1 MSSYAAALF
10 QAAERLDET
19 PEELL
24 NGGARDALR
33 VLADSVQERDSTAI
47 ARGIDKAT
55 VSALWDRAD
64 ALLRSTPSSE
74 DELFPTAADAAVVLY
89 GAAWVL
95 GSDSVR
101 REDILALV

>member
-1 MSSYAAALF
+1 MSSHATDLFKAAG
-10 QAAERLDET
+10 RLDEK

-24 NGGARDALR
+24 NGGATDALR
-33 VLADSVQERDSTAI
+33 VLADSVEERDEAAA

-64 ALLRSTPSSE
+64 ALLRSAPSSE
-74 DELFPTAADAAVVLY
+74 DELFPTAANAAVVLY

-95 GSDSVR
+95 GSDSVG
-101 REDILALV
+101 REDVLALM